1 MFKGNNFVLDE
12 VANADNILIFVQG
25 VNESQKGMNR
35 TTLGTEHKDAI
46 ESNYLDE
53 KLMRTNPLFP
63 LTSAGSWY
71 GNNKTILSGTASMW
85 TW

>member
-1 MFKGNNFVLDE
+1 MFHEPTIKKNKINFVFKGNNFVLDE

-25 VNESQKGMNR
+25 VNESRKGMNG

-63 LTSAGSWY
+63 LTSAGS
-71 GNNKTILSGTASMW
+71 
-85 TW
+85 